1 MINHNFINK
10 ALDID
15 HSMKVSKV
23 AKHIR
28 SETHPNGYLH
38 DARDFGGSK
47 PYLSKSYL
55 VETLRKM
62 NVGFI
67 AASAIANQIR
77 ASANS
82 AYERGVFV
90 VTDRVLKGR
99 DLDTTSAQSLL
110 SSLRAKEEEFF
121 TPTLWYPHRSYNNII
136 LKYTRDIDLINA
148 VSPLFLR
155 HARAAFAHGLR
166 DACDILTDD
175 EDISY

>member
-38 DARDFGGSK
+38 DATDFGGSK
-47 PYLSKSYL
+47 SYLSKSHL
-55 VETLRKM
+55 TRTLRKM
-62 NVGFI
+62 DIGFI
-67 AASAIANQIR
+67 LANILANQIR
-77 ASANS
+77 TSANS

-110 SSLRAKEEEFF
+110 SSLRAKEKEFF
-121 TPTLWYPHRSYNNII
+121 TPTLWYPHRSYNSII
-136 LKYTRDIDLINA
+136 MKYTRDIDLINA
-148 VSPLFLR
+148 VGPLFLR

-166 DACDILTDD
+166 DACDILTD
-175 EDISY
+175 EDVYC